1 MKLCKSEK
9 INPNEVIHVS
19 LTPINGEPH
28 IFVVT
33 NKESITQPLTNGWEL
48 FKCNEFLKS
57 LNVCPDEYVHFENYV
72 NYSDTVDFINRL
84 IEYKHI
90 MEELTQTRYAD
101 IDILAY
107 QVYSV
112 VLNRLLAKH
121 HMAKMGYFTAIVKR
135 PLEKWI
141 AEAMTYF
148 K

>member
-1 MKLCKSEK
+1 MKVCTLEK

-33 NKESITQPLTNGWEL
+33 NKEYVTQPLTNGWEL
-48 FKCNEFLKS
+48 FNCNEFLRS
-57 LNVCPDEYVHFENYV
+57 LQVYPAECIRFDDYVT
-72 NYSDTVDFINRL
+72 YSKTVDCINRL
-84 IEYKHI
+84 LEYKRI
-90 MEELTQTRYAD
+90 MEDLTQIKYAD
-101 IDILAY
+101 IDISAY
-107 QVYSV
+107 QIYSV

-121 HMAKMGYFTAIVKR
+121 HMAKMGYFTAIAKR

>member
-1 MKLCKSEK
+1 MKVCVLEK

-19 LTPINGEPH
+19 LTPINDEPH

-33 NKESITQPLTNGWEL
+33 NKENVTQALTSGWEL

-57 LNVCPDEYVHFENYV
+57 LHVYPDECIQFV
-72 NYSDTVDFINRL
+72 NYNNYSTMVDCINRL
-84 IEYKHI
+84 LEYKRI
-90 MEELTQTRYAD
+90 MEDLTQTKYAD
-101 IDILAY
+101 IDISAY
-107 QVYSV
+107 QVYNV

-121 HMAKMGYFTAIVKR
+121 RMENIGYYTATAKR